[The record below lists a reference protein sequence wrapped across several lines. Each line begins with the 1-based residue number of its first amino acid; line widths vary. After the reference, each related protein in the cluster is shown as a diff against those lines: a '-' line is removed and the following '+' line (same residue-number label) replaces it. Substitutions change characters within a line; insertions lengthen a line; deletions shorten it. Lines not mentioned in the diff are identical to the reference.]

1 MNFFSIINEFDNFSE
16 LKKTLKKKYNL
27 QVKEKDNLY
36 IVNIKKNKINENP
49 DLNLCNGII
58 LEKNT
63 NKVVCNIYPVVKEYP
78 DTYQYNDFSSVVVEE
93 AIDGT
98 LIKLFYYNN
107 KWNVATNRC
116 IDASDAFW
124 ICNKSFYDLF
134 MEAATKLNLNMDN
147 LNKSYS
153 YGFILQHPRSR
164 NVKKYEVP
172 NLVYVYSFD
181 NVNNV
186 QIVDNNLEG
195 INVPKRYQFSTWEE
209 MMSSIT
215 TLNYDIEG
223 YIIYNNKKEITK
235 VVNPTF
241 KLVKEMKGNTPD
253 MVYRCL
259 VLYKL
264 GKMESFLKYYP
275 EYTQNFNYIK
285 SFMYNLVNKFF
296 MLYITRYVKKQ
307 PLSVPPHY
315 ELILNHL
322 HKDYLESNNDNM
334 LLPKKKV
341 TKKTIHAKLMGYSPL
356 RIYSFFGS
364 N

>member
-1 MNFFSIINEFDNFSE
+1 MNFFNIISEFDNFSE

-36 IVNIKKNKINENP
+36 IVNIKKNKINTNP

-63 NKVVCNIYPVVKEYP
+63 NRIICNIYPVVKEYP
-78 DTYQYNDFSSVVVEE
+78 DTYEYSDFNSVVIEE

-98 LIKLFYYNN
+98 LIKLFFYDN
-107 KWNVATNRC
+107 KWHVSTNRC
-116 IDASDAFW
+116 IDASTAFW

-134 MEAATKLNLNMDN
+134 MEAATNINFDN
-147 LNKSYS
+147 LNKTYS
-153 YGFILQHPRSR
+153 YAFILQHPRSR
-164 NVKKYEVP
+164 NVTKYSVP
-172 NLVYVYSFD
+172 NLIYVYSFD
-181 NVNNV
+181 HVNNNNV
-186 QIVDNNLEG
+186 VDNNLSFLST
-195 INVPKRYQFSTWEE
+195 PKRYAFSSWDE
-209 MMSSIT
+209 MMASVP

-235 VVNPTF
+235 IVNPTF

-253 MVYRCL
+253 MIYRCL

-264 GKMESFLKYYP
+264 GKMETFLQYYP

-285 SFMYNLVNKFF
+285 SFIFNLVNKFF

-307 PLSVPPHY
+307 PVSVPPHY
-315 ELILNHL
+315 EIILNHL
-322 HKDYLESNNDNM
+322 HKDYLESKKDKSCTQ
-334 LLPKKKV
+334 KKKV
-341 TKKTIHAKLMGYSPL
+341 TKQIIHTKIMGYSPL